1 MSQQPTTREESR
13 ALVDVLQSHEAFKPP
28 RKVTVAQSAAET
40 LCFKQPGGVPG
51 LWNAEE
57 TPYMIEP
64 MNMLASRRHEAVCFI
79 GPARTGKT
87 AGLLLGWMAHGVS
100 SDPGDMLMIQMS
112 QEKAREFSRVEIDR
126 AIRNSPRLNELM
138 GGSQDDNIH
147 DKTFRHG
154 MWLRIAWP
162 TASNVSGSTYRY
174 VAITDID
181 RMQNADNVDGE
192 GPLFSLALKRTQTYL
207 SRGMC
212 LVESS
217 PGKELIDPHWQPRTL
232 HEAPPA
238 PGILSIYNRSDRRR
252 FYWQCPDCS
261 EYFEAA
267 PGLSLFGLPAEDT
280 LLEIVREADLEEI
293 AVEHNRVVCPHCKG
307 KIGPR
312 AKFDLNKAGRWLQ
325 DGLTLTKSGQVVGKA
340 HQSTIA
346 GYWMGGAAAAYQSWR
361 SIILRYLQGLRD
373 YVLTN
378 SEEAIKTTT
387 NTDQGMPYLSR
398 HLREAAAAARDPSS
412 RRDKSLDRYVVP
424 DAARFLV
431 ASIDVQGGVGSRF
444 VVQVHAIGPHREK
457 WLVDRYAITESARE
471 GLGGPAPID
480 PTGYAEDWDLIT
492 ERVVRSTYKTK
503 HENVEMRI
511 RLTVV
516 DTGGEDGVTERA
528 YAWYRRVRA
537 QGIGMRVM
545 LIKGQDS
552 KKFASNTPFIKESL
566 VGGRNPKEKGDIPL
580 YLLNSDRLK
589 DVIAAGLKRPTP
601 GPGYVHIPAWL
612 PPSFLDELNSEVRNS
627 DGTWSQI
634 RKRNEAFDLLAYCEA
649 GCLRLGVDKIDWNS
663 APEWARTI
671 TENSDKIMRE
681 DRREMQANTIIA
693 QPAAERP
700 TPESAPASRTSTG
713 TRRSRG
719 SSYLS

>member
-1 MSQQPTTREESR
+1 M
-13 ALVDVLQSHEAFKPP
+13 VDVLQSYEAFKPP
-28 RKVTVAQSAAET
+28 RKVTVAQSVAEA

-51 LWNAEE
+51 PWNGDE

-64 MNMLASRRHEAVCFI
+64 MNMLASRRHEALCFV

-87 AGLLLGWMAHGVS
+87 AGLLLGWMAHAVV
-100 SDPGDMLMIQMS
+100 SDPGDMLMIQMN
-112 QEKAREFSRVEIDR
+112 QEKAREFSKVDIDR
-126 AIRNSPRLNELM
+126 AIRNSPRLTELM
-138 GGSQDDNIH
+138 GGSQDDNTH
-147 DKTFRHG
+147 DKTFKHG

-217 PGKELIDPHWQPRTL
+217 PGKELVDPHWQPRTA

-252 FYWQCPDCS
+252 FYWKCLDCG
-261 EYFEAA
+261 EHFEAA
-267 PGLSLFGLPAEDT
+267 PGLSLFGLPSEDT
-280 LLEIVREADLEEI
+280 LLEIVREADLESI
-293 AVEHNRVVCPHCKG
+293 AIEHNRVICPHCKT

-312 AKFDLNKAGRWLQ
+312 AKFDLNRAGRWLQ
-325 DGLTLTKSGQVVGKA
+325 DGLILTRTGDVVGRA
-340 HQSTIA
+340 HESTIA
-346 GYWMGGAAAAYQSWR
+346 GYWMGGTAAAYQTWR

-378 SEEAIKTTT
+378 SEEALKTTT

-398 HLREAAAAARDPSS
+398 HLRDAAAAARDPST
-412 RRDKSLDRYVVP
+412 RREKELERYVVP
-424 DAARFLV
+424 DAARYLV
-431 ASIDVQGGVGSRF
+431 ATVDVQGGTGARF
-444 VVQVHAIGPHREK
+444 IVQVHAVGEFGEK
-457 WLVDRYAITESARE
+457 WIIDRFAITESDRE
-471 GLGGPAPID
+471 GLGGKALID
-480 PTGYAEDWDLIT
+480 PAAYAEDWDLIT
-492 ERVVRSTYKTK
+492 EKVVRATYRTKT
-503 HENVEMRI
+503 EGVEMRI

-528 YAWYRRVRA
+528 YAWYRRVRS
-537 QGIGMRVM
+537 QGVAMRVM

-552 KKFASNTPFIKESL
+552 KKFASTTPFIRESL
-566 VGGRNPKEKGDIPL
+566 VGGRNSQEKGDIPL

-589 DVIAAGLKRPTP
+589 DIVTSGLRRPTP

-612 PPSFLDELNSEVRNS
+612 PQSFMDELNSEVRNP
-627 DGTWSQI
+627 DGTWSQV
-634 RKRNEAFDLLAYCEA
+634 RKRNEAFDCLAYCEA
-649 GCLRLGVDKIDWNS
+649 GSLRLGADKINWQNPPD
-663 APEWARTI
+663 WARPI
-671 TENSDKIMRE
+671 ESNSDKIMRD
-681 DRREMQANTIIA
+681 DRREMQANSPVAASAVTAEA
-693 QPAAERP
+693 QPV
-700 TPESAPASRTSTG
+700 SRSVSP
-713 TRRSRG
+713 RRSRS
-719 SSYLS
+719 SSYLA